1 MYYGP
6 EIMIVAHITIGNYN
20 EKITGLIL
28 NIPLSAMN
36 AFRTILSLLTI
47 DRLGRRYV
55 MLRTLPFVVFAWLVL
70 ASGMLIFESTN
81 T

>member
-6 EIMIVAHITIGNYN
+6 EIMIAAKITIGNYSD
-20 EKITGLIL
+20 KISGLIL

-36 AFRTILSLLTI
+36 AFGTTISIFTI

-55 MLRTLPFVVFAWLVL
+55 MLRTLPFVVIAWLVVAL
-70 ASGMLIFESTN
+70 GMFML
-81 T
+81 